1 MNIDWKIHKK
11 RGNYRPVLTYT
22 ITLTEFEKS
31 LAMPSVRIT
40 STIPKPPETGWSHCW
55 PDQHERADWTPSEYY
70 QLMSPSHKA
79 KDTLVTL
86 KLPWRESN
94 EYPEVEESLAAL
106 RDAFE
111 EELVASMNSGA
122 VNTQGSLKTSASAK
136 GVIAPTFAAERILQS
151 VARKTA

>member
-1 MNIDWKIHKK
+1 MNIDWSISKK

-40 STIPKPPETGWSHCW
+40 STIPVPPESGWTHCW
-55 PDQHERADWTPSEYY
+55 PDQHERTDWTPSEYY

-94 EYPEVEESLAAL
+94 AYPEVEESLAAL

-111 EELVASMNSGA
+111 KVLIDSMNSTA
-122 VNTQGSLKTSASAK
+122 VTMKGNLTTCASAK

>member
-1 MNIDWKIHKK
+1 MNIDWTISKK

-31 LAMPSVRIT
+31 LAMPAVRIA
-40 STIPKPPETGWSHCW
+40 STIPKPPEAGWTHCW
-55 PDQHERADWTPSEYY
+55 PNQHERTDWKPSEYY
-70 QLMSPSHKA
+70 QLMSPSHKE
-79 KDTLVTL
+79 KDSRVTL
-86 KLPWRESN
+86 KLPWRETN

-111 EELVASMNSGA
+111 KTLISSMNSNA
-122 VNTQGSLKTSASAK
+122 LNTQGTLKTSAAAK
-136 GVIAPTFAAERILQS
+136 GIIAPTFAAERILRS